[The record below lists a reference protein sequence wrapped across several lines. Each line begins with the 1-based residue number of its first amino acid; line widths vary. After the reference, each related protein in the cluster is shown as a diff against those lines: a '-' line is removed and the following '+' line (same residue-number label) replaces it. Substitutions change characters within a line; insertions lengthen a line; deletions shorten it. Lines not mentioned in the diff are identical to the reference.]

1 VISLLLALALVQQHP
16 APQVMSA
23 VDRDHVVVGD
33 VVELTIRITSQTPE
47 PVQVSLPPLLGFELV
62 GRSERSEV
70 SYGNAKGRI
79 TTVTLQLRATTK
91 GHWRIGKI
99 QIRQGS
105 HLEEAEPVDVYVDR
119 GSAATASALPSRI
132 RRVLEQAP
140 PPRGS
145 PPAAISVV
153 VSDPSVVVGQQVDV
167 VTIAWF
173 QRDLRQQLRRSPT
186 VEAPRIEGVWS
197 YPQQV
202 PSGIA
207 ASRLIGGRWY
217 DLFILH
223 QIIFPLT
230 PGTVKV
236 SAARLHYSVP
246 LAFQFFSQE
255 ERYSW

>member
-1 VISLLLALALVQQHP
+1 
-16 APQVMSA
+16 M
-23 VDRDHVVVGD
+23 
-33 VVELTIRITSQTPE
+33 
-47 PVQVSLPPLLGFELV
+47 
-62 GRSERSEV
+62 

-91 GHWRIGKI
+91 GPLADWEDPDPPGIPPRGGGTGRCVCRS
-99 QIRQGS
+99 RQRRDGVRS
-105 HLEEAEPVDVYVDR
+105 PEPNPP
-119 GSAATASALPSRI
+119 GAGAGASA
-132 RRVLEQAP
+132 Q
-140 PPRGS
+140 GS

-255 ERYSW
+255 ERYSLASGTSGLEVTPLPTAGRPADFTGAVARNLTVTDSISPPVAQQGKR